1 MVFKKV
7 ISAIL
12 VVILLLTT
20 TGCSLNF
27 FSTETL
33 LKPPAL
39 SGKSG
44 EVQEAFNKLM
54 SGKTFLLK
62 TPSKGEH
69 KSSFV
74 LFDIDGD
81 NEEEAIV
88 FYTDSSTDTTVRI
101 AILDCVNDK
110 WILANDIKGAGSDVY
125 DVAFQDLNGDVLP
138 EIIIS
143 WSLFDTKLTKVL
155 TVYRVV
161 KANNNSFNVEA
172 LANEYFSSKALLDL
186 NTDGI
191 NDLVLVY
198 LDDAGEVQNSYF
210 RAFSVSE
217 SGAIVKFSEILLDSS
232 ITSVSALLS
241 DELVTKSSTYT
252 RVFIDCLKSDTS
264 IFTEVIIWDV
274 KSSKASR
281 QITEPAKNTLRSS
294 KILSCDIDKDGNIE
308 VPVNTKFFMNEK
320 DSSVVLSGV
329 VYNFTMVEWKN
340 VAGDNSAETVKT
352 IYNPIHSY
360 LFLFP
365 WGEDVTVSFNKIENQ
380 TNFCIWNTN
389 TKEVEDILFS
399 IIFIEKDKSFSDVI
413 DNYDEKN
420 IIHETESGVFVYE
433 ITSYGES
440 YGITDEFVSS
450 SFIKV

>member
-125 DVAFQDLNGDVLP
+125 DVAFRDLNGDVLP

-161 KANNNSFNVEA
+161 KANNNSFIVEA

-241 DELVTKSSTYT
+241 DELVTKNSTYT

-264 IFTEVIIWDV
+264 IFTEVVIWDV

-281 QITEPAKNTLRSS
+281 QIAEPAKNTLRSS
-294 KILSCDIDKDGNIE
+294 KILS
-308 VPVNTKFFMNEK
+308 
-320 DSSVVLSGV
+320 S
-329 VYNFTMVEWKN
+329 
-340 VAGDNSAETVKT
+340 
-352 IYNPIHSY
+352 
-360 LFLFP
+360 
-365 WGEDVTVSFNKIENQ
+365 
-380 TNFCIWNTN
+380 
-389 TKEVEDILFS
+389 
-399 IIFIEKDKSFSDVI
+399 
-413 DNYDEKN
+413 
-420 IIHETESGVFVYE
+420 
-433 ITSYGES
+433 
-440 YGITDEFVSS
+440 
-450 SFIKV
+450 